1 MIVLN
6 IQQQNRVTSGP
17 KLHKFSCCS
26 IGSNVDRNLSL
37 QRLRQDKQLNVSTPC
52 RCLGH
57 RCNVSIKWSFR
68 GLNPLVQRHALK
80 HAVFV
85 FHQFSDCES
94 SEVRSSCRCKFGD
107 GMKETRVVMRNILNQ
122 IHAFRDSAVSM
133 ARFHLVQSFYCV
145 CGPTPANTSQ
155 STTVSTTCTKSQ
167 SRPCRR
173 ELL

>member
-6 IQQQNRVTSGP
+6 IQQQDRVSCGS

-26 IGSNVDRNLSL
+26 IGSNVNSNLSL

-52 RCLGH
+52 RWLGH
-57 RCNVSIKWSFR
+57 RCNVAIKRSFG
-68 GLNPLVQRHALK
+68 GLNPLVQRHALN

-85 FHQFSDCES
+85 VHQFSNCKS
-94 SEVRSSCRCKFGD
+94 SDLRSSARCKFGN
-107 GMKETRVVMRNILNQ
+107 GMKETRIVMRNILNQ

-155 STTVSTTCTKSQ
+155 STTVSRTHTRSQ
-167 SRPCRR
+167 SRPCRTG
-173 ELL
+173 LL